1 MDKFVTEFQN
11 KVRTAPPPLT
21 TKSICKEEL
30 TLIPDPQFRRLAAT
44 INMDKALQIYNIYM
58 YV

>member
-1 MDKFVTEFQN
+1 MTEFQD
-11 KVRTAPPPLT
+11 KVRAAPPPLT

-44 INMDKALQIYNIYM
+44 INMDKALQIYNIYT